1 MSYIRH
7 HVIGDYK
14 YGDFK
19 INNKY
24 KSEYGLKSQFLHSF
38 SLKFN
43 CLNKQY
49 YYLNNKEFKCDLPN
63 EFKMIINQKTDIL

>member
-24 KSEYGLKSQFLHSF
+24 KNEFGLSTQFLHSY

-43 CLNKQY
+43 CQNKQFS
-49 YYLNNKEFKCDLPN
+49 YLNGKTFVCDLPKN
-63 EFKMIINQKTDIL
+63 FYEIIKTKKTS

>member
-24 KSEYGLKSQFLHSF
+24 KNLFGVSTQLLHSF
-38 SLKFN
+38 SIKFSDLNGKFSYLNGKIFEAKIDEKFN
-43 CLNKQY
+43 TILKQ
-49 YYLNNKEFKCDLPN
+49 KE
-63 EFKMIINQKTDIL
+63 